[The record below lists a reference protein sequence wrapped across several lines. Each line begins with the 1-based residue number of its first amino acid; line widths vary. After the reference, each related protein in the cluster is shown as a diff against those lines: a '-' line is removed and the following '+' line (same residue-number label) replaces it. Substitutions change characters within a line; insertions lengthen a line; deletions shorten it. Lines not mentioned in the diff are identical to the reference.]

1 MLLLILTTL
10 TLADENVVYKKKTEI
25 DFEAVDIEG
34 QIKKPPGALVQ
45 EKERALF
52 NPLVHIRQS
61 FAMEM
66 TQSINDIQ

>member
-52 NPLVHIRQS
+52 NPLVHIRRS
-61 FAMEM
+61 FAVEM